1 VVHPP
6 IESDSLESSFEP
18 SLPRGDLLRSDRVL
32 GNLVADP
39 VVKTVARQPRFQV
52 LRRVDRIV
60 VVVLLEMPGPDIGLD
75 GGTSVVLEVR
85 GKALPPSVGRIGS
98 SGRRGSVDGEE
109 STALGEGCTQGLGTS
124 NKGLVELCLRSTA
137 KVDVG
142 LVPAFELR
150 GVRVG
155 HPVALDIVN
164 DLLEE
169 GAPFG
174 PVAVVSRER
183 EVIPSGLV
191 GAPEV
196 GQFQGKDT
204 IASPYVP
211 RSGRK
216 LARFDCRELV
226 SCSTHLIR
234 LNAVTAVL
242 NR

>member
-1 VVHPP
+1 MVQTTVVHPP

-174 PVAVVSRER
+174 PVAVVSRES
-183 EVIPSGLV
+183 EVVPSGLV

-204 IASPYVP
+204 IASP
-211 RSGRK
+211 
-216 LARFDCRELV
+216 
-226 SCSTHLIR
+226 
-234 LNAVTAVL
+234 
-242 NR
+242 